1 MHKKSSLIPFLIIG
15 DALLIVAAFIF
26 AYYLRFHVLWFIG
39 SPGDPVARNY
49 LSLIVF
55 IVIVW
60 LAIFKFFGLY
70 EKKRTVNLFD
80 ENANLFLAVLAAS
93 FVLASLLFLYKEY
106 WVSRQVIGYAGLS
119 SFILLALFRYGIS
132 WLQRLLYS
140 RGFGISC
147 LLIVGAGNIGQ
158 ALALRVQSSPRVGI
172 RVVGFVDDDPVHAG
186 KDFANVPVLGSLAH
200 IKDIISAN
208 QVDEVVISSAELP
221 SNQVLDIITECE
233 GLGVEFKII
242 PGLLEIMASRVDT
255 GEIAGIPLVTIAEVQ
270 WVGYK
275 PVLKRAVDLAAALV
289 LLLLLSPL
297 LLLIALAIKLDSRG
311 PVLFGQERVGKD
323 GKVFIAY
330 KFRSMVVEAEKL
342 FDKVKHMSE
351 VEGHVFKMKDDPRVT
366 RVGKWLRKFSLDE
379 LPQLINVLLGE
390 MSLVGPRPPI
400 PREVANYSSWHK
412 KRLRITPGI
421 TGLWQVSGRSEI
433 PFEEMVRLDIYYI
446 ENWSLWMDCKILLMT
461 IPAVL
466 FTKGAY

>member
-1 MHKKSSLIPFLIIG
+1 
-15 DALLIVAAFIF
+15 
-26 AYYLRFHVLWFIG
+26 
-39 SPGDPVARNY
+39 
-49 LSLIVF
+49 
-55 IVIVW
+55 
-60 LAIFKFFGLY
+60 
-70 EKKRTVNLFD
+70 
-80 ENANLFLAVLAAS
+80 
-93 FVLASLLFLYKEY
+93 
-106 WVSRQVIGYAGLS
+106 
-119 SFILLALFRYGIS
+119 
-132 WLQRLLYS
+132 
-140 RGFGISC
+140 
-147 LLIVGAGNIGQ
+147 
-158 ALALRVQSSPRVGI
+158 
-172 RVVGFVDDDPVHAG
+172 
-186 KDFANVPVLGSLAH
+186 
-200 IKDIISAN
+200 
-208 QVDEVVISSAELP
+208 
-221 SNQVLDIITECE
+221 
-233 GLGVEFKII
+233 
-242 PGLLEIMASRVDT
+242 
-255 GEIAGIPLVTIAEVQ
+255 
-270 WVGYK
+270 
-275 PVLKRAVDLAAALV
+275 
-289 LLLLLSPL
+289 
-297 LLLIALAIKLDSRG
+297 
-311 PVLFGQERVGKD
+311 VLFGQERVGKD